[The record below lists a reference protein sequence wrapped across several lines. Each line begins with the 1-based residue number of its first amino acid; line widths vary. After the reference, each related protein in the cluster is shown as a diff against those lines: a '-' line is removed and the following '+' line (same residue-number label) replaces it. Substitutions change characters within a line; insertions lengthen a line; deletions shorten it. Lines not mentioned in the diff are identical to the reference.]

1 MLKTRKTNQKG
12 FTLVELMVGLM
23 VVGLIAALLV
33 GIFGNPLKTASTS
46 KAATQIEDQTRSVL
60 DGANMF
66 YTQKTQEIVSLN
78 DLVDS
83 TKMNPTALTA
93 IPSPPIAASATGTAL
108 TYTLDTANATYKGWG
123 DPTKNDTVVH
133 ADGITADVCLKI
145 DQDQGVLGPNNTTS
159 DIPAALD
166 TTKQILCWSNGGTYT
181 VVGLVYSH

>member
-1 MLKTRKTNQKG
+1 MKKPLKRNQKG

-23 VVGLIAALLV
+23 VVGLIASLLV

-66 YTQKTQEIVSLN
+66 YTQKTQEITSLN

-83 TKMNPTALTA
+83 SKMNPTALTA
-93 IPSPPIAASATGTAL
+93 IPSPPIAASASGSAL
-108 TYTLDTANATYKGWG
+108 TYSLETANATYKGWG
-123 DPTKNDTVVH
+123 DPSKEDTVIH

-145 DQDQGVLGPNNTTS
+145 DQDQGILGPNNTTS
-159 DIPAALD
+159 DIPVALD
-166 TTKQILCWSNGGTYT
+166 TTKQIQCWSNGGTYT
-181 VVGLVYSH
+181 MSGLIYSH